1 MALLVNRFSV
11 TILCMLQYANGSPFC
26 ANNFSAAL
34 VRTLHATLTDLLLGL
49 HIHCTYCM
57 LRQQIFCYACAY
69 NLRDPQEKGSREG
82 TRFLLGPSTAR
93 SHHTNGPVR
102 INLFDQFCKKPNFV
116 FVLDIATPTQEIY
129 GNIMK
134 YNAFFF

>member
-1 MALLVNRFSV
+1 MALLVNRFCV

-34 VRTLHATLTDLLLGL
+34 VRTLHATLTDLL
-49 HIHCTYCM
+49 HIHCT

-82 TRFLLGPSTAR
+82 TRFLLGPSTVR

-129 GNIMK
+129 MEI
-134 YNAFFF
+134 